1 MLVTAGDPPPRNP
14 TDDSELLLLD
24 VKTFPRGDLEIV
36 TLELVVFV
44 PFLTVLLLF
53 VEIDAF

>member
-1 MLVTAGDPPPRNP
+1 MLVAAGDPPPRNP
-14 TDDSELLLLD
+14 TADSDLLLLD

-36 TLELVVFV
+36 ILELVVSV
-44 PFLTVLLLF
+44 PFSPTLLLS